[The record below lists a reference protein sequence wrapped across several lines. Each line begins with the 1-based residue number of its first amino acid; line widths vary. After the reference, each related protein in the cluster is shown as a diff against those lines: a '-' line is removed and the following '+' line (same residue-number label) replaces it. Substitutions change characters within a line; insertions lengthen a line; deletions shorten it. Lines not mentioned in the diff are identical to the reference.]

1 MEDEDDED
9 AEDDLVEPSDA
20 PPSPAE
26 EGLSETEKDEMLS
39 QNTLALEAQVEERP
53 LAKKQEEL
61 QETAKEE
68 AAEKAEHDASESPSA
83 ENGSA
88 STPPEQHEKRE
99 KPVQKALLKNDDSE
113 LDRIQQVRL
122 GTGFPTDHCN

>member
-1 MEDEDDED
+1 
-9 AEDDLVEPSDA
+9 
-20 PPSPAE
+20 
-26 EGLSETEKDEMLS
+26 MLS

-83 ENGSA
+83 ENGGA
-88 STPPEQHEKRE
+88 STPLEQHEKRE

-122 GTGFPTDHCN
+122 GTGFPQTIVIDVWAEDPGACSRAILCGV